1 MSVAAIIPAYNEEK
15 TIKDVIDVVKKVDKI
30 DRIIVVSDG
39 SDDRTVKIAKKCGVQ
54 VIALSKNIGK
64 GGAMSRG
71 VKKSKEDIIL
81 FLDADLIG
89 LTTKHVEDLINPIIE
104 NKTSMTLGIFANGK
118 ITLDIAQRVAPFLTG
133 QRALKRELFNQIENI
148 EITRFGVEIA
158 LTRYIKT
165 NDIPFL
171 KVKLNN
177 LSHLIKERKMGF
189 FKGFIHRLKMY
200 WEIIKDFKTVR

>member
-15 TIKDVIDVVKKVDKI
+15 TIENVINVVKAVDKI

-39 SDDRTVKIAKKCGVQ
+39 SEDQTAEIARKCGVE
-54 VIALSKNIGK
+54 VIALSKNVGK

-71 VKKSKEDIIL
+71 VKRSKEDIIL

-118 ITLDIAQRVAPFLTG
+118 FTLDLAQRVAPFLTG
-133 QRALKRELFNQIENI
+133 QRALRRELFNQIKNI

-158 LTRYIKT
+158 LTRYIKN
-165 NDIPFL
+165 NDISFL
-171 KVKLNN
+171 KVKLDN
-177 LSHLIKERKMGF
+177 LSHLIKERKMGL

-200 WEIIKDFKTVR
+200 WEIVKDFKTVR